1 MNQQRF
7 SEAEAKKLLDR
18 ATELDAERAQSLDPA
33 AVREIALEAGIS
45 PAAIDAA
52 VAEHFEGRLE
62 PQAPAPRK
70 LFGRLASVVRVTAYL
85 LLAFVVYAMLRRLT
99 NF

>member
-52 VAEHFEGRLE
+52 VAEHLEGRLE
-62 PQAPAPRK
+62 QQAPAPRK
-70 LFGRLASVVRVTAYL
+70 LFGRFTSVVRVAAYL
-85 LLAFVVYAMLRRLT
+85 LLAFIVYAFMRRMLI
-99 NF
+99 F